1 MNFKKITET
10 DLLNRGV
17 LGLPDTPGL
26 TTRDMQAKFDEL
38 VREVMV
44 PKFNALMDELSV
56 IANINEVTQTV
67 KNTETSI
74 PTGKAVTGYVAD
86 TQKNMALV
94 PVFKSKGEFPEKG
107 DTNRIYID
115 DTVSPRLLYTWSAE
129 EGYVLTGGEGSSLII
144 LPLTYAEYV
153 ALPEEEKMRD
163 DVIYEITDRDYGVR
177 FGESDISKIGDG
189 SVTGAISE
197 LDYSKADASK
207 KTNALDVEDVAYTSD
222 IPEDADDGDAKI
234 SMIGGTTKKSKN
246 LIPYP
251 YRSASFEGSGIT
263 WTVKDDGTVTAN
275 GTATAKTEFFISHR
289 TLSGLTFPKG
299 DYVLSGCPSGGASTK
314 YFIGVMATVNG
325 SASDRGY
332 DYGSGL
338 NVSVDGTETGFGI
351 ILTILSGVTVSNLV
365 FKPMLRLA
373 TDTDDTYE
381 PYFAGL
387 RSAPVTEVESV
398 GVNIFGGD
406 ALADKLVEV
415 ASATKNESE
424 GTVTFSASKVSGKII
439 VEGFFK
445 ENTQYTLMFCGMN
458 TKEGGSRVNLFF
470 EYTDG
475 TRSGTLQFPEA
486 NEASYFVYTTSADKT
501 LRYIMGSNQAASTI
515 LYYDQ
520 CGIFEGALTIDDFK
534 PYVAHTL
541 PIPDAVQ
548 ALDGYG
554 DGISDTVYN
563 YVDWEKKQ
571 YVKRVGKVD
580 MGTLSSWKY
589 NTSYTYPHFHAGV
602 PSDNI
607 NFESTDKILLCE
619 KYKTTGG
626 KAYATFRGSDY
637 DGYICNLTNQGTGTR
652 IALQDSAYT
661 DVETFKNAMSGVMLY
676 VKVEVLPKISDKA
689 FAMVMATGIAMI
701 DNKPELIGDILKNDM
716 VSALLSEKNG
726 LYQVDALKNALV
738 ETVNQY
744 GELKIKIPGIKF
756 LSPEEKELTFSAQD
770 INVIY
775 DYMTGAR

>member
-1 MNFKKITET
+1 MKFNKITET
-10 DLLNRGV
+10 DLLNKGV
-17 LGLPDTPGL
+17 LWLPDTPGL
-26 TTRDMQAKFDEL
+26 TTHDMQAKFDEL
-38 VREVMV
+38 VRDVMV
-44 PKFNALMDELSV
+44 PKFNALMDELSA
-56 IANINEVTQTV
+56 IANIDEVTQTV

-163 DVIYEITDRDYGVR
+163 HVIYEITDRDYGVR

-189 SVTGAISE
+189 SVTGAISD

-207 KTNALDVEDVAYTSD
+207 KTTAFDVEDVAYTGD

-234 SMIGGTTKKSKN
+234 SMIGGTTYKEN
-246 LIPYP
+246 L
-251 YRSASFEGSGIT
+251 
-263 WTVKDDGTVTAN
+263 
-275 GTATAKTEFFISHR
+275 
-289 TLSGLTFPKG
+289 
-299 DYVLSGCPSGGASTK
+299 
-314 YFIGVMATVNG
+314 
-325 SASDRGY
+325 
-332 DYGSGL
+332 
-338 NVSVDGTETGFGI
+338 GTEEEP
-351 ILTILSGVTVSNLV
+351 V
-365 FKPMLRLA
+365 
-373 TDTDDTYE
+373 YE
-381 PYFAGL
+381 L

-398 GVNIFGGD
+398 GASLIPFPYYEATQTDVGITWTVNGD
-406 ALADKLVEV
+406 
-415 ASATKNESE
+415 
-424 GTVTFSASKVSGKII
+424 GTLIANGTSKGTSNFIIRHRTEENFVLPAGKYR
-439 VEGFFK
+439 FTCCQK
-445 ENTQYTLMFCGMN
+445 
-458 TKEGGSRVNLFF
+458 GGSDSTYYARIMRSNSSGSAAVMAKDFGDGVEFDVTDETGSLGVLAYISSG
-470 EYTDG
+470 YT
-475 TRSGTLQFPEA
+475 
-486 NEASYFVYTTSADKT
+486 ADN
-501 LRYIMGSNQAASTI
+501 IV
-515 LYYDQ
+515 
-520 CGIFEGALTIDDFK
+520 FK
-534 PYVAHTL
+534 PAIRRVDTKVAL
-541 PIPDAVQ
+541 PIPEAVQ

-563 YVDWEKKQ
+563 YVDFEKKQ

-626 KAYATFRGSDY
+626 KAYANFRGSDY
-637 DGYICNLTNQGTGTR
+637 DGYICNLTNQGTSTR

-676 VKVEVLPKISDKA
+676 YELATPEIIDISNLLTDNLIPVEGGGTLTFKNEYEYAVPHKFTYYK
-689 FAMVMATGIAMI
+689 T
-701 DNKPELIGDILKNDM
+701 DI
-716 VSALLSEKNG
+716 
-726 LYQVDALKNALV
+726 
-738 ETVNQY
+738 
-744 GELKIKIPGIKF
+744 KIKGTAEKAVCDADGNDIAAKF
-756 LSPEEKELTFSAQD
+756 KALEAELATLKTSLS
-770 INVIY
+770 
-775 DYMTGAR
+775 